1 MKVTSIP
8 QENNADLYIAAKQI
22 SQELIVAK
30 DISITDQLIY
40 HDEKDK
46 ESILL
51 LDEER
56 IVKKPGF
63 EIFAFDV
70 DGLYFQEK
78 NDLIYM
84 IIERENQKYTF
95 LIGTR

>member
-1 MKVTSIP
+1 MTSIP